1 MFIFDESDNERKT
14 VYLCLPAV
22 LKVLGNDGGGQG
34 DEAAEDPDQADRQ
47 EDPYPRGL
55 WL

>member
-1 MFIFDESDNERKT
+1 M
-14 VYLCLPAV
+14 

-47 EDPYPRGL
+47 QDPYPRSL
-55 WL
+55 WLQRLYDRLNMK